1 MATHVYWNQG
11 ETAAFLEMT
20 QMYFQDRVPDCVS
33 QIEQA
38 QAMALEL
45 ESNLTE
51 ENNMTLFWIVWKISV
66 WHVQKQKQQLSMQ
79 KGIPSFI

>member
-1 MATHVYWNQG
+1 
-11 ETAAFLEMT
+11 MT